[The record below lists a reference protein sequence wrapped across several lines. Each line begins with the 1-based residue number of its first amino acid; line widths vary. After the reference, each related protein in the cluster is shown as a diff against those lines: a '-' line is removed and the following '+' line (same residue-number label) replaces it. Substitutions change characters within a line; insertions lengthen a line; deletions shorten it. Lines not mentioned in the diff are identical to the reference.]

1 MCRTLSVT
9 DTVWRWTVTRVP
21 SQRSVIVQAVP
32 RTVAE
37 EYRPRVRYRPLALEC
52 SVFTTEAAVNAS
64 NTDASAALALQEEND
79 FAPGAAPASSDSVV
93 SPLLSPDLLCAT
105 LHTPPL
111 NVPF

>member
-1 MCRTLSVT
+1 
-9 DTVWRWTVTRVP
+9 
-21 SQRSVIVQAVP
+21 P

-52 SVFTTEAAVNAS
+52 SVFTTEAAENAS
-64 NTDASAALALQEEND
+64 NTEASAALALQEEND

-93 SPLLSPDLLCAT
+93 RPLLSPDLLCAT

-111 NVPF
+111 NVPFCSLPCLAEALVILILPLRASTLVPTGS